1 MFTRKKGYERKNK
14 TGKVTRL
21 LTPLERMI
29 VNAIEKLDEVKK
41 DEIEECLLVYVKV
54 NTGLVAQ
61 RKLSMPELPILC
73 TMFGSSGT
81 EAFDFAEKFLALP
94 DCKSSLVSC
103 TAGKYALRFLSFGLV
118 VEEFKVTLKLVGEIG
133 DNCLRLFW
141 TTYGEI
147 ETKECSRSLVHDI
160 KEFGQNKGVYTW
172 SQTLREGNQPADLV
186 ATYGLQLQEQLRV
199 RGSRLLSIVQDRA
212 PDVVVLEGVGRCPR
226 RVRRGAEELKRTVST
241 TCDATRR
248 MVGFD
253 EVVLEVGR
261 GGGVVV
267 RTR

>member
-1 MFTRKKGYERKNK
+1 MESVLTASGLSSFCCASPPCPSIYLNSITYHLRPLTLGTKSVCEGEYRSRCSTKIVDAG
-14 TGKVTRL
+14 VTYFVHHVW
-21 LTPLERMI
+21 I
-29 VNAIEKLDEVKK
+29 IGN
-41 DEIEECLLVYVKV
+41 
-54 NTGLVAQ
+54 
-61 RKLSMPELPILC
+61 
-73 TMFGSSGT
+73 
-81 EAFDFAEKFLALP
+81 
-94 DCKSSLVSC
+94 SLVSC

-199 RGSRLLSIVQDRA
+199 FEFFKIARPTWWFSKALAAV
-212 PDVVVLEGVGRCPR
+212 PGVFVEAR
-226 RVRRGAEELKRTVST
+226 RS
-241 TCDATRR
+241 
-248 MVGFD
+248 
-253 EVVLEVGR
+253 
-261 GGGVVV
+261 
-267 RTR
+267 

>member
-1 MFTRKKGYERKNK
+1 MPSCRRSSSTGSSGRTIFRAKGTKQ
-14 TGKVTRL
+14 L
-21 LTPLERMI
+21 SP
-29 VNAIEKLDEVKK
+29 A
-41 DEIEECLLVYVKV
+41 EEAHVHAEE
-54 NTGLVAQ
+54 GLVAQ

-81 EAFDFAEKFLALP
+81 ESGSYFQALP

-103 TAGKYALRFLSFGLV
+103 IAGKYALRFLSFGLV

-160 KEFGQNKGVYTW
+160 KEFGLNKGVYTW

-186 ATYGLQLQEQLRV
+186 TTYGLQLQEQLRV
-199 RGSRLLSIVQDRA
+199 FEFVDLD
-212 PDVVVLEGVGRCPR
+212 
-226 RVRRGAEELKRTVST
+226 
-241 TCDATRR
+241 
-248 MVGFD
+248 F
-253 EVVLEVGR
+253 
-261 GGGVVV
+261 
-267 RTR
+267 